1 MSTMIMIMAGLGF
14 AGLVALVWFGRNAVM
29 NSLRPVIT
37 AIRATISRNKKL
49 SAVIVVLLIM
59 AIILIIRREDA
70 GFWLYWLFTAVII
83 VGIIIAA
90 IKIFVVGD
98 YCKHVIMQLRLNNNW
113 RLVALLVLAIHFS
126 ISAFLAGFG
135 APILTTEGKKA
146 TAPVRAYLEE
156 DNLVSTNL
164 NYFLFGEKKPLL
176 DKKVVEEKKH
186 YPSWMHI
193 KFAILLW
200 ILFWIYF
207 PIALREEVV
216 EAINSAIEKVE
227 KKIAWRKG
235 GDVTTK
241 ATPATSATATTTVAS
256 TAGGKASDSFSTQL
270 GIEIIVES
278 LMELGK
284 VLIRRAKR

>member
-1 MSTMIMIMAGLGF
+1 MAVLGIV
-14 AGLVALVWFGRNAVM
+14 GLVALAWFGRNAVI
-29 NSLRPVIT
+29 NSLQPVV
-37 AIRATISRNKKL
+37 ASIRATISRNKKL
-49 SAVIVVLLIM
+49 SAIVAGILLLIM

-70 GFWLYWLFTAVII
+70 GFWLYWLFTAII
-83 VGIIIAA
+83 IAGIIIAA
-90 IKIFVVGD
+90 IKISVVGN
-98 YCKHVIMQLRLNNNW
+98 YCKHICVQLWLNNNW
-113 RLVALLVLAIHFS
+113 RLVALLILAIHFS

-156 DNLVSTNL
+156 DNSFSTNL
-164 NYFLFGEKKPLL
+164 NYILFGEKKPIL
-176 DKKVVEEKKH
+176 DKKVVKEKKH

-193 KFAILLW
+193 KIALLLW
-200 ILFWIYF
+200 ILFFIYF
-207 PIALREEVV
+207 PIALREEIIK
-216 EAINSAIEKVE
+216 AINSAIEKVE
-227 KKIAWRKG
+227 KKIVGRKG

-241 ATPATSATATTTVAS
+241 ATPATSATATTTVTS
-256 TAGGKASDSFSTQL
+256 TAGGKAADSFSTQL